1 MYGVLGKLQTCY
13 DSEKEYECIM
23 YPLKHPFYNRICVF
37 PDKSKG
43 YPFKIYIYRKT
54 LEDNKELKEC
64 INDNDFVYMFN
75 TEKTD
80 VITPN
85 EVIKSFI
92 PIGSQ
97 DYGEL

>member
-23 YPLKHPFYNRICVF
+23 YPLKHRLYNRICVF

-43 YPFKIYIYRKT
+43 YFFYNICKST
-54 LEDNKELKEC
+54 LDDNKELRKY
-64 INDNDFVYMFN
+64 IDDNDFVYMFN

-80 VITPN
+80 ALTPD
-85 EVIKSFI
+85 EVIKSFTSL
-92 PIGSQ
+92 GSL